1 MPSIP
6 LPLFGTDAAWW
17 KMNDTSNRVIITA
30 LLRFEGKLDR
40 ATVIERFETGIAP
53 YLPFRSRIVS
63 KGWGWSIPFWEV
75 VPNFQVAD
83 HIQRYPTNESVSFE
97 KLEAIVGEL
106 MSQPLP
112 EDRPQWQV
120 YLIDEATGGTA
131 MVFRVHHAVGDGA
144 ALVHFLLSLTE
155 QDGKTPIHARRAHRA
170 PWYEP
175 IRFALALVITPFALL
190 LMPREGKNPFRG
202 SLGTVKHVAWSR
214 PIPLD
219 TIKAIGKATD
229 STVNDV
235 LITAVTGAV
244 RPFLAPLGVQEARA
258 AIPIALRAFGDTPEL
273 GNQIGLVFLDL
284 PVGLTEPM
292 ARLATVK
299 ARMNALK
306 RSPQA
311 WITFVVLWLAGY
323 MPDFLSKA
331 LAWFL
336 GTKITAV
343 MTNVP
348 GPQVTLRFAGDTISQ
363 LMFWVP
369 QAGNCGLGV
378 SLLSYNGSVTI
389 GIATDATL
397 HPQPEELTSNFEDEL
412 QKFAGLVN

>member
-1 MPSIP
+1 MP

-17 KMNDTSNRVIITA
+17 KMNDATNRVIITA

-40 ATVIERFETGIAP
+40 ATVIARFETGIAP
-53 YLPFRSRIVS
+53 YLPFRARIVR
-63 KGWGWSIPFWEV
+63 KGWGWTIPFWET

-83 HIQRYPTNESVSFE
+83 HVQAYPTNEPVSFE
-97 KLEAIVGEL
+97 NLEAIVGEL

-112 EDRPQWQV
+112 EEHPQWQT

-155 QDGKTPIHARRAHRA
+155 QEGTTAIHTRRATGV

-175 IRFALALVITPFALL
+175 IRFALATIITPFALL
-190 LMPREGKNPFRG
+190 FMPREGNNPFRG
-202 SLGTVKHVAWSR
+202 TLGTVKQVAWSR
-214 PIPLD
+214 PIPLN

-235 LITAVTGAV
+235 LVAAVAGALH
-244 RPFLAPLGVQEARA
+244 PFLAPLGIQEARA
-258 AIPIALRAFGDTPEL
+258 AIPIALRAFGNTPEL
-273 GNQIGLVFLDL
+273 GNQIGLVFLEL
-284 PVGLTEPM
+284 PVGLTDPL
-292 ARLATVK
+292 ARLTTVK

-323 MPDFLSKA
+323 LPDFLSRA

-348 GPQVTLRFAGDTISQ
+348 GPQVPLRFAGDTISQ

-389 GIATDATL
+389 GITTDATL
-397 HPQPEELTSNFEDEL
+397 LPSPEQLTSNFEGEL
-412 QKFAGLVN
+412 QKLAGLVN